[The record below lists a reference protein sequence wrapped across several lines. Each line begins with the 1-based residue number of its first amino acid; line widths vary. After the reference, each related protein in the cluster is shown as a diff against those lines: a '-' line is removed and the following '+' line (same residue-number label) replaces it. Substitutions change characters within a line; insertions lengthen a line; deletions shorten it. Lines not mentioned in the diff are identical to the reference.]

1 MPRGNGEGGSIRT
14 ALVTGVSKGI
24 GQATALALARAGID
38 VATNARDAEGA
49 EATAQAVRE
58 LGRQSLAVP
67 GDVSVPEDVRS
78 LARRVVEA
86 WGGID
91 ILVNNAGITHS
102 GSLFETTDEAWERL
116 IAVNL
121 RSMFLTCRDLVPR
134 MMERRW
140 GRIINVASMTAR
152 LGRGFVGSASYGASK
167 GGVVSFTRG
176 LAKEFGPHGITVN
189 AVAPGV
195 IVTDMYR
202 DYLAEHGERVLKGI
216 PLGRFGDPDDVAGL
230 IVFLASDAAGYITGA
245 VIDVN
250 GGLVFG

>member
-1 MPRGNGEGGSIRT
+1 MRT
-14 ALVTGVSKGI
+14 ALVTGASKGI

-38 VATNARDAEGA
+38 VAVNARDEEKT
-49 EATAQAVRE
+49 EATAQAVRD
-58 LGRQSLAVP
+58 LGQRSLALP
-67 GDVSVPEDVRS
+67 GDMARPEDVKRA
-78 LARRVVEA
+78 ARDMADA

-91 ILVNNAGITHS
+91 ILINNAGITHS

-116 IAVNL
+116 MDVNL
-121 RSMFLTCRDLVPR
+121 RSMFLVTRELTPY
-134 MMERRW
+134 MIEQSF

-167 GGVVSFTRG
+167 GAVVSFTRG

-195 IVTDMYR
+195 IVTDMNR
-202 DYLAEHGERVLKGI
+202 DYVAEHTEQVLQSI
-216 PLGRFGDPDDVAGL
+216 PLGRVGVPDDVAGV
-230 IVFLASDAAGYITGA
+230 ITFLVSDSASYVTG
-245 VIDVN
+245 VTLDVN